1 MKNIRVGKQTFV
13 MTEKD
18 EKKWKKTL
26 SIFTLLDK
34 KLKRLGL
41 QRSYRSTSRYASQGM
56 G

>member
-34 KLKRLGL
+34 RIKKVGITTKL
-41 QRSYRSTSRYASQGM
+41 
-56 G
+56 

>member
-13 MTEKD
+13 MTEKM
-18 EKKWKKTL
+18 KKWKKTL

-34 KLKRLGL
+34 ELKRLGL
-41 QRSYRSTSRYASQGM
+41 QRSYRSTSRASQGM